1 MGRPKGAQN
10 LFTRDVRDRI
20 EHVFNEI
27 NGTNNSA
34 LKRLAEEHPA
44 VFYGLV
50 GKLIPQQ
57 AAIQV
62 THTIL
67 DLGAAMDDAQQR
79 LSDMRD
85 AHNVIDI
92 TPESPENQ
100 AQINQPLE
108 NKDKSDLT

>member
-10 LFTRDVRDRI
+10 LFTRDIRDRI

-27 NGTNNSA
+27 NGTNNAA

-62 THTIL
+62 THTL
-67 DLGAAMDDAQQR
+67 VDLGAAMQDAQNR
-79 LSDMRD
+79 LRDMQQ
-85 AHNVIDI
+85 AHSVIDA
-92 TPESPENQ
+92 TPHSPDNQ
-100 AQINQPLE
+100 AQIEQPID
-108 NKDKSDLT
+108 NKRKSDLT